1 MLQVADKNGL
11 NYNPLEHF
19 IHQSF
24 SSNEL
29 TVFATKL
36 NTYTRKLNTL
46 EEYPYKFI
54 QNIEDTLGDYI
65 KYYNFTR
72 KVERL
77 VMINEEKQVKNE
89 EKQTSD
95 SDSDSEDSTEVK
107 TTNRSD
113 HSWSSTSQIVAT
125 INAAKNGNN
134 DMSPTSQIVTMEGH
148 NHNFLLPSD
157 ISKAWTSSQ
166 ILAMEDY

>member
-36 NTYTRKLNTL
+36 NTYIRKLNTL

-65 KYYNFTR
+65 KYYNFIR
-72 KVERL
+72 KMERL

-95 SDSDSEDSTEVK
+95 SDSEDSTEVK
-107 TTNRSD
+107 TTNRFALSL
-113 HSWSSTSQIVAT
+113 SPTSQELFGAMGI
-125 INAAKNGNN
+125 N
-134 DMSPTSQIVTMEGH
+134 DMSPASKILAWELFD
-148 NHNFLLPSD
+148 HNFLPESD
-157 ISKAWTSSQ
+157 DLMD
-166 ILAMEDY
+166 ILKSE